1 MKVPFPFDRSYGRLG
16 GRSAFSRS
24 VVRRFFT
31 IGLLLFL
38 VFPLP
43 AQDMLEVLVGYLGL
57 GGSGNVPGWGS
68 MIAAGQERLWRGV
81 WWELGTAGFLMFIMI
96 LALNLL
102 GDSLRDALDP
112 RSS

>member
-1 MKVPFPFDRSYGRLG
+1 MKLKLNRNLFGSLILG
-16 GRSAFSRS
+16 LAA
-24 VVRRFFT
+24 
-31 IGLLLFL
+31 L
-38 VFPLP
+38 VW
-43 AQDMLEVLVGYLGL
+43 GL
-57 GGSGNVPGWGS
+57 GGSGNTPGWGS

-81 WWELGTAGFLMFIMI
+81 WWELGTAGFLMFTMI